1 MIRTIIK
8 RLTAKRAKADL
19 IARRARG
26 SNRKPDEAA
35 AYERVHTILA
45 RGAK

>member
-1 MIRTIIK
+1 MIKGIIK
-8 RLTAKRAKADL
+8 RLTAKRAKADI

-26 SNRKPDEAA
+26 SNRKPHEAA
-35 AYERVHTILA
+35 AYQRVHMILA